1 MEKFIG
7 GLALGAVMGA
17 LLVANSNKT
26 RQLVKK
32 GHEECMQR
40 IDAYL
45 DEKLAGMGEGSK
57 GEGKCG
63 KEPSAEKKN

>member
-32 GHEECMQR
+32 GQEECMQR

-45 DEKLAGMGEGSK
+45 AGETG
-57 GEGKCG
+57 
-63 KEPSAEKKN
+63 

>member
-32 GHEECMQR
+32 GQDNLPLIYQITRLMFR
-40 IDAYL
+40 
-45 DEKLAGMGEGSK
+45 
-57 GEGKCG
+57 
-63 KEPSAEKKN
+63 